1 MVVEHVREKKVDSF
15 RYLSRLISRY
25 YRLTQIKPE
34 FPIPWSP
41 LEKPLTESIFGLV
54 TSGGLYH
61 KGHEPPFDLER
72 ERLEPTW
79 GDPSYRTIPSD
90 IDPSEL
96 GVSHYHI
103 NNQAV
108 LSDMNILLP
117 IERFRELGSQGKILG
132 LGRHNY
138 SFMGYQG
145 FPADLSGWKNVY
157 GPRVAD
163 ELISDGV
170 DCVLLTAA

>member
-1 MVVEHVREKKVDSF
+1 MPVDSF
-15 RYLSRLISRY
+15 KYLSRLIARY
-25 YRLTQIKPE
+25 YKLTSTEKE
-34 FPIPWSP
+34 LPIPWSP
-41 LEKPLTESIFGLV
+41 LGRPLSECRFGLV

-72 ERLEPTW
+72 ERREPTW
-79 GDPSYRTIPSD
+79 GDPSFRTLPTSMPPEEI
-90 IDPSEL
+90 

-103 NNQAV
+103 NQASV

-117 IERFRELGSQGKILG
+117 IQRFLELTKEGRIGG
-132 LGRHNY
+132 LVDHAY

-145 FPADLSGWKNVY
+145 FPADLTAWRGVY
-157 GPRVAD
+157 GPQVA
-163 ELISDGV
+163 EKLVSEEA

>member
-1 MVVEHVREKKVDSF
+1 MLIEHVDGKQVDSF
-15 RYLSRLISRY
+15 RYLPRLISRY
-25 YRLTQIKPE
+25 YRLARVKLE

-41 LEKPLTESIFGLV
+41 LEKPLAGSIFGLV

-61 KGHEPPFDLER
+61 KRQEPPFNLER

-79 GDPSYRTIPSD
+79 GDPSYRTIPSN
-90 IDPSEL
+90 IDPAEL

-108 LSDMNILLP
+108 LADMNILLP
-117 IERFRELGSQGKILG
+117 AQRFRELVINNRILG
-132 LGRHNY
+132 LAEHCY

-145 FPADLSGWKNVY
+145 FPADLSGWRSIH
-157 GPRVAD
+157 GPQVA
-163 ELISDGV
+163 ERLVSEGV